1 MFEAMFFIKFAIVDD
16 PFAFRVDFD
25 QKAGLPFLDD
35 KYMIVVEIYSDSLQS
50 FVLIRMS
57 KLHRNLIIV
66 LQGCKRN
73 LLDFLPDKDVKL
85 ND

>member
-1 MFEAMFFIKFAIVDD
+1 MFFIKLAIIDD
-16 PFAFRVDFD
+16 RFAFCVEFD
-25 QKAGLPFLDD
+25 ELAGRPLLDD

-57 KLHRNLIIV
+57 KIHRNLIIV

-73 LLDFLPDKDVKL
+73 LLDFFPAENIKL